1 MDHGQGTKNLKSLFL
16 LLVLGL
22 WSMVHSPALAQKH
35 ITYIEKRGAQVRE
48 FSARIE
54 GNEIYF
60 NKRVGLF
67 PDHLISGSPW
77 YLAGLPS
84 LEETAPFIFEDFPT
98 LALQRTFD
106 DKNTV
111 NILGTSFEKYREHLS
126 LKAKDEIIPLTE
138 EERDLSQKLK
148 AYGIQDIA
156 LEGTGEILIDP
167 KTKSAVAEQFVL
179 SGEVT
184 KNTGKEHWQ
193 MEWAFGEGQGT
204 MDHGLWTGGK

>member
-1 MDHGQGTKNLKSLFL
+1 MNRKSF

-22 WSMVHSPALAQKH
+22 WSIVHSPVFAQKH
-35 ITYIEKRGAQVRE
+35 IAYIEKRGTQVRE
-48 FSARIE
+48 FSARVE

-60 NKRVGLF
+60 NKRVGSF
-67 PDHLISGSPW
+67 PDHLISSSPW
-77 YLAGLPS
+77 YLSGLPV
-84 LEETAPFIFEDFPT
+84 LEGTVPFVLEDFPP

-106 DKNTV
+106 AKNTV
-111 NILGTSFEKYREHLS
+111 NILGINFEKYQEHLS

-148 AYGIQDIA
+148 TYGIQDVS
-156 LEGTGEILIDP
+156 LEGTGEVLVDP
-167 KTKSAVAEQFVL
+167 KTKLAVAEQFVL

-193 MEWAFGEGQGT
+193 IEWAFGEGT
-204 MDHGLWTGGK
+204 DRK